1 MCFIWEPLHVFY
13 MELPAL
19 ALTRERMEDFYVCAS
34 SAMQGADHRVG
45 PDPRR
50 EREARMEVTLAV
62 RTVRSRGRNEWV
74 ISRRGLRYM
83 TWLDRA
89 TTGDVVTLG

>member
-1 MCFIWEPLHVFY
+1 
-13 MELPAL
+13 
-19 ALTRERMEDFYVCAS
+19 
-34 SAMQGADHRVG
+34 
-45 PDPRR
+45 
-50 EREARMEVTLAV
+50 MEVTLAV